1 VAVILT
7 SHRAHDR
14 LEITTRTQCGR
25 LRRPA
30 DAERERHEPG
40 WIRDQSG
47 QDFDGSTGLAQLA
60 LTVDALGKL
69 IERLSAE
76 AEQGGF
82 EIQPLP
88 QPARLDCLLAIIE
101 VSNGDEGR
109 ALPRAWHRTPSPW
122 SRR

>member
-1 VAVILT
+1 M
-7 SHRAHDR
+7 
-14 LEITTRTQCGR
+14 R
-25 LRRPA
+25 LRFGITAALAAFGAAVFFAVPA
-30 DAERERHEPG
+30 HALDE
-40 WIRDQSG
+40 IS
-47 QDFDGSTGLAQLA
+47 FGLNW
-60 LTVDALGKL
+60 VP
-69 IERLSAE
+69 E